1 MGKPKKFIV
10 GGLLNVGAGLAGG
23 AYSLIQERKARR
35 ELAQLDQAESGAIL
49 SEAARRRIA
58 RQESQA
64 QFATDAAAR
73 STAAAL
79 KAAQEAGGS
88 RAVQAISPIAA
99 RTEAETSA
107 NLLQGIGETGARL
120 SAQSDADTIMASRAR
135 TAPQRQNLMAAA
147 DAARQGALT
156 SLGML
161 AGGLAEVAGGIAT
174 KGKGDTEVDTADTSG
189 VRAGA
194 SASNKMGELAAGQM
208 KSIRESIK
216 PKPFEVPGVD
226 VLSSWGVDVT
236 RKRPQYE
243 AGGKAMKTPGAF
255 SHKANPIDVIKDG
268 KKIAEMTGGEY
279 IFNPKQSEKL
289 KSLSAGGDS
298 ALHKFVRDLL
308 SKRQFK

>member
-23 AYSLIQERKARR
+23 AYSMLQERKARR

-88 RAVQAISPIAA
+88 RAVQSMSPIAA
-99 RTEAETSA
+99 RLEAETSA
-107 NLLQGIGETGARL
+107 NLLEGIGETGARL
-120 SAQSDADTIMASRAR
+120 AARSDADTIMASRAR

-147 DAARQGALT
+147 DAARQGTLT

-161 AGGLAEVAGGIAT
+161 AGGLAEVAGGIGPKSQEEKQGKVTT
-174 KGKGDTEVDTADTSG
+174 KGKLKGSTV
-189 VRAGA
+189 
-194 SASNKMGELAAGQM
+194 GEFG
-208 KSIRESIK
+208 S
-216 PKPFEVPGVD
+216 D
-226 VLSSWGVDVT
+226 
-236 RKRPQYE
+236 E
-243 AGGKAMKTPGAF
+243 AGSYADAYTQQIGLAKNGGAIKTPGAF
-255 SHKANPIDVIKDG
+255 SHKTNPIDVIKDG

>member
-10 GGLLNVGAGLAGG
+10 GGLLNVGAGAAGLI
-23 AYSLIQERKARR
+23 YSAAQERKARR
-35 ELAQLDQAESGAIL
+35 ELAQLDQAESGVIL
-49 SEAARRRIA
+49 SEAARRRVA

-88 RAVQAISPIAA
+88 RAVQSISPLTA
-99 RTEAETSA
+99 RIEAETSA
-107 NLLQGIGETGARL
+107 NLLRGIGETGARL

-147 DAARQGALT
+147 DAARQGSLT

-161 AGGLAEVAGGIAT
+161 AGGIAQVAGGIGPKSQEDT
-174 KGKGDTEVDTADTSG
+174 GDGGADSSG

-194 SASNKMGELAAGQM
+194 PTINKMGELASGQM
-208 KSIRESIK
+208 QGIRSSIQ
-216 PKPFEVPGVD
+216 PKPFEVPGID
-226 VLSSWGVDVT
+226 ALDVT
-236 RKRPQYE
+236 RKRPNYE

-255 SHKANPIDVIKDG
+255 SHKSNPIDVIKDG

-289 KSLSAGGDS
+289 KSLSAGGNS

>member
-23 AYSLIQERKARR
+23 AYSMLQERKARR

-161 AGGLAEVAGGIAT
+161 AGGLAEVAGGIGPKSQEEKQGKVTT
-174 KGKGDTEVDTADTSG
+174 KGKLKGSTV
-189 VRAGA
+189 
-194 SASNKMGELAAGQM
+194 GEFG
-208 KSIRESIK
+208 S
-216 PKPFEVPGVD
+216 D
-226 VLSSWGVDVT
+226 
-236 RKRPQYE
+236 E
-243 AGGKAMKTPGAF
+243 AGSYADAYTQQIGLAKNGGAIKTPGAF
-255 SHKANPIDVIKDG
+255 SHKTNPIDVIKDG

-289 KSLSAGGDS
+289 KSLSAGGNS

>member
-23 AYSLIQERKARR
+23 AYSMLQERKARR

-88 RAVQAISPIAA
+88 RAVQSMSPIAA
-99 RTEAETSA
+99 RLEAETSA
-107 NLLQGIGETGARL
+107 NLLEGIGETGARL
-120 SAQSDADTIMASRAR
+120 AARSDADTIMASRAR

-147 DAARQGALT
+147 DAARQGTLT

-161 AGGLAEVAGGIAT
+161 AGGLAEVAGGIGPKSQEERQDKVTT
-174 KGKGDTEVDTADTSG
+174 KRKLKD
-189 VRAGA
+189 
-194 SASNKMGELAAGQM
+194 SAVGEFG
-208 KSIRESIK
+208 S
-216 PKPFEVPGVD
+216 D
-226 VLSSWGVDVT
+226 
-236 RKRPQYE
+236 E
-243 AGGKAMKTPGAF
+243 AGSYADAYTQQIGLAKNGGAIKTPGAF
-255 SHKANPIDVIKDG
+255 SHKSNPIDVIKDG

>member
-23 AYSLIQERKARR
+23 AYSMLQERKARR

-88 RAVQAISPIAA
+88 RAVQSISPLAA

-120 SAQSDADTIMASRAR
+120 AARSDADTIMASRAR
-135 TAPQRQNLMAAA
+135 TAPQRENLMAAA
-147 DAARQGALT
+147 DAARQGTLT

-161 AGGLAEVAGGIAT
+161 AGGLAQVAGGIGEKAQQDKQGKVTT
-174 KGKGDTEVDTADTSG
+174 KGKLRDSAIGGDFGSD
-189 VRAGA
+189 
-194 SASNKMGELAAGQM
+194 
-208 KSIRESIK
+208 
-216 PKPFEVPGVD
+216 
-226 VLSSWGVDVT
+226 
-236 RKRPQYE
+236 E
-243 AGGKAMKTPGAF
+243 AGSYADAYTQQIGLAKNGGGIKTPGAF
-255 SHKANPIDVIKDG
+255 SHKTNPIDVIKDG

-289 KSLSAGGDS
+289 KNLSEAGNS

>member
-23 AYSLIQERKARR
+23 AYSMLQERKARR

-88 RAVQAISPIAA
+88 RAVQSMSPIAA
-99 RTEAETSA
+99 RLEAETSA
-107 NLLQGIGETGARL
+107 NLLEGIGETGARL
-120 SAQSDADTIMASRAR
+120 AARSDADTIMASRAR

-147 DAARQGALT
+147 DAARQGTLT

-161 AGGLAEVAGGIAT
+161 AGGLAEVAGGIGPKSQEERQDKVTT
-174 KGKGDTEVDTADTSG
+174 KRKLKD
-189 VRAGA
+189 
-194 SASNKMGELAAGQM
+194 SAVGEFG
-208 KSIRESIK
+208 S
-216 PKPFEVPGVD
+216 D
-226 VLSSWGVDVT
+226 
-236 RKRPQYE
+236 E
-243 AGGKAMKTPGAF
+243 AGSYADAYTQQIGLAKNGGAIKTPGAF
-255 SHKANPIDVIKDG
+255 SHKTNPIDVIKDG

>member
-23 AYSLIQERKARR
+23 AYSMLQERKARR

-161 AGGLAEVAGGIAT
+161 AGGLAEVAGGIGPKSQEEKQGKVTT
-174 KGKGDTEVDTADTSG
+174 KGKLKGSTV
-189 VRAGA
+189 
-194 SASNKMGELAAGQM
+194 GEFG
-208 KSIRESIK
+208 S
-216 PKPFEVPGVD
+216 D
-226 VLSSWGVDVT
+226 
-236 RKRPQYE
+236 E
-243 AGGKAMKTPGAF
+243 AGSYADAYTQQIGLAKNGGAIKTPGAF
-255 SHKANPIDVIKDG
+255 SHKTNPIDVIKDG

>member
-23 AYSLIQERKARR
+23 AYSMLQERKARR

-88 RAVQAISPIAA
+88 RAVQSMSPIAA
-99 RTEAETSA
+99 RVEAETSA
-107 NLLQGIGETGARL
+107 NLLEGIGETGARL
-120 SAQSDADTIMASRAR
+120 AAQSDADTIMASRAR

-147 DAARQGALT
+147 DAARQGTIT

-194 SASNKMGELAAGQM
+194 STINKMGGLASGQM
-208 KSIRESIK
+208 KSIQESIK
-216 PKPFEVPGVD
+216 PKPFEVPGID
-226 VLSSWGVDVT
+226 VLDVT

-255 SHKANPIDVIKDG
+255 SHKTNPIDVIKNG

>member
-10 GGLLNVGAGLAGG
+10 GGLLNVGAGLAGS
-23 AYSLIQERKARR
+23 AYSMLQERKARR
-35 ELAQLDQAESGAIL
+35 ELAQLDRAESGAIL

-88 RAVQAISPIAA
+88 RAVQSMSPIAA
-99 RTEAETSA
+99 RLEAETSA
-107 NLLQGIGETGARL
+107 NLLGGIGETGARL
-120 SAQSDADTIMASRAR
+120 AAQSDADTIMASRAR

-161 AGGLAEVAGGIAT
+161 AGGLAEVAGSIPT

-194 SASNKMGELAAGQM
+194 STINKMGELASGQM
-208 KSIRESIK
+208 KSIQESIK
-216 PKPFEVPGVD
+216 LKPFEVPGID
-226 VLSSWGVDVT
+226 VLDVT

-255 SHKANPIDVIKDG
+255 SHKTNPIDVIKDG

>member
-23 AYSLIQERKARR
+23 AYSMLQERKARR

-120 SAQSDADTIMASRAR
+120 STQSDADTIMASRAR

-161 AGGLAEVAGGIAT
+161 AGGLAEVAGGIGPKSQEEKQGKVTT
-174 KGKGDTEVDTADTSG
+174 KGKLKGSTVGEFGSDEASSYADAYTQQIG
-189 VRAGA
+189 LAKNGGA
-194 SASNKMGELAAGQM
+194 
-208 KSIRESIK
+208 I
-216 PKPFEVPGVD
+216 
-226 VLSSWGVDVT
+226 
-236 RKRPQYE
+236 
-243 AGGKAMKTPGAF
+243 KTPGAF
-255 SHKANPIDVIKDG
+255 SHKTNPIDVIKDG

>member
-10 GGLLNVGAGLAGG
+10 GGLLNVGAGAAGLI
-23 AYSLIQERKARR
+23 YSAAQERKARR
-35 ELAQLDQAESGAIL
+35 ELAQLDQAESGVIL
-49 SEAARRRIA
+49 SEAARRRVA

-88 RAVQAISPIAA
+88 RAVQSISPLTA
-99 RTEAETSA
+99 RIEAETSA
-107 NLLQGIGETGARL
+107 NLLRGIGETGARL

-147 DAARQGALT
+147 DAARQGSLT

-161 AGGLAEVAGGIAT
+161 AGGIAQFAGGIGPKSQDDT
-174 KGKGDTEVDTADTSG
+174 GGDVTSKRRLKGSSIGGRFGS
-189 VRAGA
+189 
-194 SASNKMGELAAGQM
+194 SQAGQYADEYNM
-208 KSIRESIK
+208 PIAKDGAA
-216 PKPFEVPGVD
+216 V
-226 VLSSWGVDVT
+226 
-236 RKRPQYE
+236 
-243 AGGKAMKTPGAF
+243 KTPGDF
-255 SHKANPIDVIKDG
+255 SHKSNPIDVIKDG

-289 KSLSAGGDS
+289 KSLSAGGNS